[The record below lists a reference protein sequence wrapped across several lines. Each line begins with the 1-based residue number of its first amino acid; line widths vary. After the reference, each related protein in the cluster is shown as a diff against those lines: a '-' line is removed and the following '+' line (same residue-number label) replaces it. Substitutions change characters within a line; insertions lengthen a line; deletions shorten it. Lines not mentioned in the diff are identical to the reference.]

1 MNRHDRRATEAQA
14 RAASVDKGFEEYC
27 AQARRAFHLISD
39 QQLGAGWMHCQ
50 ACTASGADA
59 MMIHADGAPPKHS
72 DDDVIISVSYGS
84 LRFKAFI
91 GKQLLHEAIK
101 DWGRVMNETAA
112 KYLTHNTRAFSRGF
126 ILKLLAEQGYLVA
139 GHDAGALAGAIAW
152 VAATSSAGSI
162 ITEDCP
168 YTRLHYE
175 ISDIV
180 DAETGRR
187 GHNFRLLIDNT
198 DAPIPDWV
206 KEMPPSPVNADEME
220 ET

>member
-1 MNRHDRRATEAQA
+1 MTKLQPDHKQLSKFIGVMFKHADPG
-14 RAASVDKGFEEYC
+14 GFVSL
-27 AQARRAFHLISD
+27 RAFYDDEGRPFHI
-39 QQLGAGWMHCQ
+39 
-50 ACTASGADA
+50 TA
-59 MMIHADGAPPKHS
+59 MP
-72 DDDVIISVSYGS
+72 V
-84 LRFKAFI
+84 
-91 GKQLLHEAIK
+91 GK
-101 DWGRVMNETAA
+101 
-112 KYLTHNTRAFSRGF
+112 KYPTHNTRVFSRGF

-139 GHDAGALAGAIAW
+139 GHDAGALAGAIVW

-175 ISDIV
+175 ISHIV